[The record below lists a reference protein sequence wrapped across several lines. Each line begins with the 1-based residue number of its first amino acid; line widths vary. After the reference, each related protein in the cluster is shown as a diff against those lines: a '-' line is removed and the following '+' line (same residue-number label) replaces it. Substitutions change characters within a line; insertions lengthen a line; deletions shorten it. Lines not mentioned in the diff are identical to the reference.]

1 VAGILRMKQGDDIR
15 APRLRLERLE
25 DRVLFNGAPVIV
37 PFDAATPAT
46 WLDANLTSV
55 TASLK
60 GPGTGEVWLPSGGQ
74 GDAARIELTG
84 TTAKS
89 SLTIAPATKGAS
101 TTVLDIAIT
110 GSLGKLT
117 APATTLGGNLTV
129 SGSVAKLALG
139 NVADQHRIS
148 LGLDPLVKSLSL
160 AFGSVTDATLTSLMG
175 IKSLK
180 VVEWLD
186 TDAIADAITAPWI
199 GSLSAMGLMGD
210 PAHPG
215 HFQAGMELDGSGNPK
230 QTLGKVAIAGTFADA
245 AWQVTGGMGKAS
257 VGRWGAGAVLAVG
270 VDPGPDGRFFTADD
284 AITHGVLNGLTVGAF
299 DTAGTDFFGIT
310 AAKLGKLTLAGLRL
324 ATPDLPFAQGDFRVL
339 WAPDALH
346 KGVALPLWN
355 ETVDLAQ
362 LNASLANLKA
372 LGVNWVE
379 LNVFWF
385 QDNIASTA
393 IAPDFTRWS
402 ASDSSVRAA
411 IDAVHA
417 QGMRV
422 MLKPLVDLRNDPTH
436 WRGDIP
442 GSAEWFTGVQ
452 GYGALLNHW
461 AAIAEEKG
469 VELLCVGT
477 ELVTASAQEAAW
489 RAVIAGV
496 RARYSGH
503 LVYAANQGG
512 TASAA
517 QENIVWWD
525 ALDYIGLD
533 AYYPLTTKTNP
544 AVGELQA
551 AWAARAAM
559 IDAWLASLDP
569 ADRKPVLFTEV
580 GYRSWDGANMD
591 PATQAGKG
599 DLNVDLQEQAD
610 CYTALLST
618 LWRQEPW
625 LMGVYWWNWE
635 VDPNPTWEAVNWYTP
650 QGKPAQAVIGQYYA

>member
-1 VAGILRMKQGDDIR
+1 MPGGRGMKDAGRR
-15 APRLRLERLE
+15 PLRLEPLE
-25 DRVLFNGAPVIV
+25 GRVLLNGAPVIV
-37 PFDAATPAT
+37 PFDAATPVT
-46 WLDANLTSV
+46 WLDANLTAV

-60 GPGTGEVWLPSGGQ
+60 GPGAGQVWLPAGGQ
-74 GDAARIELTG
+74 GDATRIELTG

-89 SLTIAPATKGAS
+89 SLTITPAAKGAT
-101 TTVLDIAIT
+101 TTVLDVAVA

-117 APATTLGGNLTV
+117 APAVTLGGNLTLT
-129 SGSVAKLALG
+129 GSVGKLTLG
-139 NVADQHRIS
+139 NVADQHLIS
-148 LGLDPLVKSLSL
+148 LGLDPLVRSVSL
-160 AFGSVTDATLTSLMG
+160 AFGRVSDATLTSLMG
-175 IKSLK
+175 IKSLQAI
-180 VVEWLD
+180 EWLD
-186 TDAIADAITAPWI
+186 TDAVADTITAPWI
-199 GSLSAMGLMGD
+199 GSLAATGLKGD
-210 PAHPG
+210 PTHPG
-215 HFQAGMELDGSGNPK
+215 HFEAGLELDGSGNPK
-230 QTLGKVAIAGTFADA
+230 QTLGKAAIAGTLADA
-245 AWQVTGGMGKAS
+245 TWHVTGSVGKAS
-257 VGRWGAGAVLAVG
+257 VGRWGGGAVLAVG
-270 VDPGPDGRFFTADD
+270 VDPGPDGQFFTADD
-284 AITHGVLNGLTVGAF
+284 AVTGGILKGLTAGAL
-299 DTAGTDFFGIT
+299 DTVHTSLFGVT
-310 AAKLGKLTLAGLRL
+310 AAQVGKVTLAGLKL
-324 ATPDLPFAQGDFRVL
+324 TPADLPFAQGDFRVL

-355 ETVDLAQ
+355 ENVDLGQ
-362 LNASLANLKA
+362 LNTSLANLKA

-385 QDNIASTA
+385 QDTIASTV

-402 ASDSSVRAA
+402 ASDASVRAA

-436 WRGDIP
+436 WRGNIP

-452 GYGALLNHW
+452 GYGAFLNHW

-489 RAVIAGV
+489 RAVVAGV
-496 RARYSGH
+496 RARYSGP

-512 TASAA
+512 TASAT
-517 QENIVWWD
+517 QENIAWWD

-544 AVGELQA
+544 TVAELQA

-591 PATQAGKG
+591 PASQAGKG
-599 DLNVDLQEQAD
+599 NANVDLQEQAD
-610 CYTALLST
+610 CYTALFST
-618 LWRQEPW
+618 LWRQESW

-635 VDPNPTWEAVNWYTP
+635 VDPNPVWEAANWYTP